1 MEHTTSVKKTRNK
14 NGQLEAA
21 IRELRKQLQEEEE
34 TRKEVET

>member
-14 NGQLEAA
+14 NKQLEAA
-21 IRELRKQLQEEEE
+21 IRELRKQLQKEEE